1 MGEKNYKRVSEKI
14 LVYLLFLR
22 GFFIMIVVEN
32 SPQNARN
39 GTIYKK
45 FLGGACPQT
54 SLATARIA
62 ACKPK
67 IQRNLKLGHP

>member
-39 GTIYKK
+39 CTIYKK
-45 FLGGACPQT
+45 ILGGACPQT
-54 SLATARIA
+54 SLATARSFA
-62 ACKPK
+62 DRDMPHS
-67 IQRNLKLGHP
+67 GM